1 MRIVRKLIVCVLILA
16 FITGVFFA
24 VTAILSKIHKQS
36 VWDEIR
42 SWGNK
47 TAIEQEIETSEQ
59 QA

>member
-1 MRIVRKLIVCVLILA
+1 MRIFKRLIAVVVALAVLVGL
-16 FITGVFFA
+16 FFA
-24 VTAILSKIHKQS
+24 GVGIAAKIHKQN

>member
-1 MRIVRKLIVCVLILA
+1 MRIFKRLIAVVVALAVLVGL
-16 FITGVFFA
+16 FFA
-24 VTAILSKIHKQS
+24 GVGIAAKIHNQT